1 MIDFKGR
8 DFGCFWLAK
17 AEMASQKKKS
27 GSKLP
32 HSVRGF
38 LQEQLYQMIPA
49 SQGESAFEKEK
60 LKSRGL
66 KMRIGRTHVRF
77 AYPLKINV
85 N

>member
-1 MIDFKGR
+1 MI
-8 DFGCFWLAK
+8 A
-17 AEMASQKKKS
+17 
-27 GSKLP
+27 
-32 HSVRGF
+32 
-38 LQEQLYQMIPA
+38 A